1 MNFNFTLFFLLK
13 TYLYHMGRS
22 DRRFLCLMDIFHWLP
37 RFSSFTINDFYSKS
51 FVVFIVNI
59 VTLCD
64 FNSFF
69 VFHFCNLVACIVV
82 VIYFCI
88 LFLSTYFNVQEF
100 EIFFVSTWAKHKKKL
115 KEKLYKIKQNYEN
128 SMQCSRMNVSVS
140 VVVKTQIHRYKQI
153 QLQTYIHLNTNTQ
166 KKNTL
171 SSKNN

>member
-69 VFHFCNLVACIVV
+69 CLSFLQFSRLYCRRH
-82 VIYFCI
+82 
-88 LFLSTYFNVQEF
+88 LFLYFISLN
-100 EIFFVSTWAKHKKKL
+100 IFQRTGIWNIFCLNLSKTQKKN
-115 KEKLYKIKQNYEN
+115 KIKGKIIQNKTELRKFHAMFAN
-128 SMQCSRMNVSVS
+128 ERFCFSCS
-140 VVVKTQIHRYKQI
+140 K
-153 QLQTYIHLNTNTQ
+153 NTNTQ
-166 KKNTL
+166 I
-171 SSKNN
+171 